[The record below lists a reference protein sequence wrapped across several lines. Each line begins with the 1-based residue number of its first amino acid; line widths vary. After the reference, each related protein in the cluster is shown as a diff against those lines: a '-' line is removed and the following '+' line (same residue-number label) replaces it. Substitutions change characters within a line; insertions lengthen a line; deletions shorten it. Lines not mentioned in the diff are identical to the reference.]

1 MTPGRGFP
9 PSPAGAGEAATT
21 RTGAVILGGAGFVG
35 LNLAGALL
43 ARGVAVRLLDR
54 APPPPPLLRRLA
66 APPGALTVD
75 LGDVTDPACLS
86 AAIRPG
92 TDAVVIAAA
101 VTADAAREAADPGP
115 ILAVN
120 LGALVPILEACRR
133 AGVRR
138 VVNLSS
144 AAAYGTAQG
153 DVLSE
158 DLPAR
163 PESLYAV
170 TKFASEAVLARLC
183 GHWGLDG
190 VSVRLS
196 AVFGPFERD
205 TSLRDTLSPQAQI
218 WAAARA
224 GTPALLP
231 RPGWRDWLYAPDAA
245 EAVARLIAAER
256 LDHRLYNV
264 SSPATWPALA
274 WGERLAG
281 NRDLVRPGF
290 VCRLAEPGEAPTV
303 SLHGDRDRP
312 PLATARLRDEL
323 GWEATHGLG
332 ASADA
337 FLAWQTRMQEETP

>member
-1 MTPGRGFP
+1 M
-9 PSPAGAGEAATT
+9 SI
-21 RTGAVILGGAGFVG
+21 VILGGAGFVG
-35 LNLAGALL
+35 LNLADALL
-43 ARGVAVRLLDR
+43 GRGIAVRLVDR
-54 APPPPPLLRRLA
+54 APPPPPLLGALA
-66 APPGALTVD
+66 ARPGALSLD
-75 LGDVTDPACLS
+75 LGDVTDPACLD

-101 VTADAAREAADPGP
+101 VTADAAREAADPGT

-120 LGALVPILEACRR
+120 LTALVPILEACRR

-144 AAAYGTAQG
+144 AAAYGSVQG
-153 DVLSE
+153 EVLSE
-158 DLPAR
+158 DRPAQ

-205 TSLRDTLSPQAQI
+205 TGLRDTLSPQAQI
-218 WAAARA
+218 WAAAEA

-231 RPGWRDWLYAPDAA
+231 RPGRRDWLYAPDAA
-245 EAVARLIAAER
+245 EAVGRLIAAER
-256 LDHRLYNV
+256 LRSRLYNV
-264 SSPATWPALA
+264 SSPAVWPVLA
-274 WGERLAG
+274 WGERVA
-281 NRDLVRPGF
+281 RARPGL
-290 VCRLAEPGEAPTV
+290 VCRLVAPGETATI

-312 PLATARLRDEL
+312 PLATDRLRGEL
-323 GWEATHGLG
+323 GWEAAHGLE

-337 FLAWQTRMQEETP
+337 FLAWQTRLREKFS

>member
-1 MTPGRGFP
+1 MST
-9 PSPAGAGEAATT
+9 
-21 RTGAVILGGAGFVG
+21 VILGGAGFVG
-35 LNLAGALL
+35 LNLAEALL
-43 ARGVAVRLLDR
+43 RGGTAVRLLDS
-54 APPPPPLLRRLA
+54 APPPAALLRRLGA
-66 APPGALTVD
+66 RPGDLSVD
-75 LGDVTDPACLS
+75 LGDVTDPGALA

-120 LGALVPILEACRR
+120 LAAMVPILEACRR

-144 AAAYGTAQG
+144 AAAYGAVPATM
-153 DVLSE
+153 LSE
-158 DLPAR
+158 ELPAR

-170 TKFASEAVLARLC
+170 TKFASEKVLARLC

-205 TSLRDTLSPQAQI
+205 TALRDTLSPQAQI
-218 WAAARA
+218 WSAAQA

-245 EAVARLIAAER
+245 QAVVRLIAAER
-256 LDHRLYNV
+256 LAHSLYNV
-264 SSPATWPALA
+264 SSPAVWPVLA
-274 WGERLAG
+274 WGERLAA

-290 VCRLAEPGEAPTV
+290 VCRLAEAGETPTV

-312 PLATARLRDEL
+312 PLATGRLRDEL
-323 GWEATHGLG
+323 GWEAAHGLD

-337 FLAWQTRMQEETP
+337 FLAWQRHSQEDPR

>member
-1 MTPGRGFP
+1 MT
-9 PSPAGAGEAATT
+9 T
-21 RTGAVILGGAGFVG
+21 VILGGAGFVG
-35 LNLAGALL
+35 LNLAHHLL
-43 ARGVAVRLLDR
+43 AGGGDVRLLDR
-54 APPPPPLLRRLA
+54 APPPPALLAALA
-66 APPGALTVD
+66 APPGRLD
-75 LGDVTDPACLS
+75 LVPGDVTDPAALS

-92 TDAVVIAAA
+92 TDAVAVAAA
-101 VTADAAREAADPGP
+101 VTADAAREAADPAS

-120 LGALVPILEACRR
+120 LSAVVPILEACRR

-144 AAAYGTAQG
+144 AAAYGATRAER
-153 DVLSE
+153 LSE

-205 TSLRDTLSPQAQI
+205 TSFRDTLSPQAQI

-231 RPGWRDWLYAPDAA
+231 RPGLRDWLYAPDAA
-245 EAVARLIAAER
+245 AAVARILHAPR
-256 LDHRLYNV
+256 LDSRLYNV
-264 SSPATWPALA
+264 SSPVVWPVLA
-274 WGERLAG
+274 WGERLA
-281 NRDLVRPGF
+281 RSRLAQAGF
-290 VCRLAEPGEAPTV
+290 ACRLAAPGEAPTIT
-303 SLHGDRDRP
+303 LHGDTDRP
-312 PLATARLRDEL
+312 PLATDRLRDEL
-323 GWEATHGLG
+323 GWEAAHGCD

-337 FLAWQTRMQEETP
+337 FLAWHDAREDVR

>member
-1 MTPGRGFP
+1 M
-9 PSPAGAGEAATT
+9 SV
-21 RTGAVILGGAGFVG
+21 VILGGAGFVG
-35 LNLAGALL
+35 LNLADALL
-43 ARGVAVRLLDR
+43 GRRIAVRLLDR
-54 APPPPPLLRRLA
+54 APPPPHLLRMLA
-66 APPGALTVD
+66 ARPGPLSLD
-75 LGDVTDPACLS
+75 LGDVTDPGSL
-86 AAIRPG
+86 AASIRPG

-120 LGALVPILEACRR
+120 LAALVPILEACRR

-144 AAAYGTAQG
+144 AAAYGAAHG
-153 DVLSE
+153 EILSE

-218 WAAARA
+218 WAAAEA

-231 RPGWRDWLYAPDAA
+231 RPGRRDWLYAPDAA

-256 LDHRLYNV
+256 LRFSLYNV
-264 SSPATWPALA
+264 SSPATWPVLA

-281 NRDLVRPGF
+281 NRDLVNRGLVRPGF
-290 VCRLAEPGEAPTV
+290 VCRLAAPGETPTI

-312 PLATARLRDEL
+312 PLATGRLRDDL
-323 GWEATHGLG
+323 GWEAAHGLE

-337 FLAWQTRMQEETP
+337 FLAWQTRMKEDRP

>member
-1 MTPGRGFP
+1 MST
-9 PSPAGAGEAATT
+9 
-21 RTGAVILGGAGFVG
+21 VILGGAGFVG
-35 LNLAGALL
+35 LNLAHHLL
-43 ARGVAVRLLDR
+43 AGGGDVRLLDR
-54 APPPPPLLRRLA
+54 APPPPALLAALA
-66 APPGALTVD
+66 APPGRLD
-75 LGDVTDPACLS
+75 LVPGDVTDPAALS

-101 VTADAAREAADPGP
+101 VTADAAREAADPAS

-120 LGALVPILEACRR
+120 LTAMVPILEACRR

-144 AAAYGTAQG
+144 AAAYGA
-153 DVLSE
+153 VRAERLSE

-205 TSLRDTLSPQAQI
+205 TSFRDTLSPQAQI

-231 RPGWRDWLYAPDAA
+231 RPGLRDWLYAPDAA
-245 EAVARLIAAER
+245 AAVARILHAPR
-256 LDHRLYNV
+256 LDSRLYNV
-264 SSPATWPALA
+264 SSPVVWPVLA
-274 WGERLAG
+274 WGERLA
-281 NRDLVRPGF
+281 RSRLTQAGF
-290 VCRLAEPGEAPTV
+290 ACRLAAPGEAPTIT
-303 SLHGDRDRP
+303 LHGDTDRP
-312 PLATARLRDEL
+312 PLATDRLRDEL
-323 GWEATHGLG
+323 GWEAAQGCET
-332 ASADA
+332 SADA
-337 FLAWQTRMQEETP
+337 FLAWHEAREDVR

>member
-1 MTPGRGFP
+1 MRITM
-9 PSPAGAGEAATT
+9 ST
-21 RTGAVILGGAGFVG
+21 VILGGAGFVG
-35 LNLAGALL
+35 LNLAEALL
-43 ARGVAVRLLDR
+43 RRGLAVRLLDR
-54 APPPPPLLRRLA
+54 APPPPSLLRRLDA
-66 APPGALTVD
+66 QAGALSLD
-75 LGDVTDPACLS
+75 LGEVTDPACLA

-101 VTADAAREAADPGP
+101 VTADAAREAADPGT

-120 LGALVPILEACRR
+120 LGAMVPILEACRR

-144 AAAYGTAQG
+144 AAAYGAAQ
-153 DVLSE
+153 DDILSE

-170 TKFASEAVLARLC
+170 TKFASEKVLARLC

-205 TSLRDTLSPQAQI
+205 TGLRDTLSPQAQI
-218 WAAARA
+218 WAAAEA
-224 GTPALLP
+224 GRPALLP
-231 RPGWRDWLYAPDAA
+231 RPGRRDWLYAPDAA

-256 LDHRLYNV
+256 LGFPLYNV
-264 SSPATWPALA
+264 SSPAIWPVLA
-274 WGERLAG
+274 WGERLAKSPA
-281 NRDLVRPGF
+281 RPGF
-290 VCRLAEPGEAPTV
+290 VCRLAASGETPTI

-312 PLATARLRDEL
+312 PLATVRLRDEL
-323 GWEATHGLG
+323 GWEAAHGLD

-337 FLAWQTRMQEETP
+337 FLAWQTRMTEDRP

>member
-1 MTPGRGFP
+1 M
-9 PSPAGAGEAATT
+9 SV
-21 RTGAVILGGAGFVG
+21 VILGGAGFVG
-35 LNLAGALL
+35 LNLARALL
-43 ARGVAVRLLDR
+43 DRGRSVRLLDR
-54 APPPPPLLRRLA
+54 APPPPPLLRALA
-66 APPGALTVD
+66 APPDAFALD
-75 LGDVTDPACLS
+75 IGDVTDPACLA

-101 VTADAAREAADPGP
+101 VTADAAREAADPGT

-120 LGALVPILEACRR
+120 LTATVPILDACRR

-144 AAAYGTAQG
+144 AAAYGTA
-153 DVLSE
+153 DAPILTE
-158 DLPAR
+158 ELATR

-196 AVFGPFERD
+196 AVFGPFERA
-205 TSLRDTLSPQAQI
+205 TGLRDTLSPQAQI
-218 WAAARA
+218 WAALEA

-231 RPGWRDWLYAPDAA
+231 RPGRRDWLYAPDAA
-245 EAVARLIAAER
+245 EAVARLVAAPR
-256 LDHRLYNV
+256 LGSPLYNV
-264 SSPATWPALA
+264 SSPAVWPVLA
-274 WGERLAG
+274 WGERLA
-281 NRDLVRPGF
+281 RARPGS
-290 VCRLAEPGEAPTV
+290 VLRLAEPGETPTI

-323 GWEATHGLG
+323 GWEARHGCE

-337 FLAWQTRMQEETP
+337 FLDWHTRFREDSR